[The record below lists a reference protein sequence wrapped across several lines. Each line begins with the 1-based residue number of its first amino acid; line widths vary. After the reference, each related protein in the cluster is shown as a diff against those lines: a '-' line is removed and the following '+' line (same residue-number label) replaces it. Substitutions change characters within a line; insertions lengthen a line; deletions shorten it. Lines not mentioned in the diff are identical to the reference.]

1 MQLYFMMVKLHFS
14 LVLTKE
20 ELMVVVMGAII
31 LKLVAIIIA
40 IILEHMQLANNII
53 NIVQEEEVGIH
64 SIKEVFI
71 KVIKN
76 ILIFMDFEYSLLEV
90 FIIKLVIDINQFI
103 NFVKEY
109 INNLDINR

>member
-1 MQLYFMMVKLHFS
+1 MMVKLHFL

-20 ELMVVVMGAII
+20 EFMLVVVVVAII
-31 LKLVAIIIA
+31 LTLVDIIIA
-40 IILEHMQLANNII
+40 VILEHIQLANNII
-53 NIVQEEEVGIH
+53 NIMQEVEVDIH

-103 NFVKEY
+103 NFIREY

>member
-1 MQLYFMMVKLHFS
+1 MVKLHFL

-20 ELMVVVMGAII
+20 ELLIVVVVAII
-31 LKLVAIIIA
+31 LTLVAIIIV
-40 IILEHMQLANNII
+40 IILEHIQLANNII
-53 NIVQEEEVGIH
+53 NIVQEVEVDIH

-76 ILIFMDFEYSLLEV
+76 ILIFMDFECSLLEV

-103 NFVKEY
+103 NFIKEY
-109 INNLDINR
+109 INN